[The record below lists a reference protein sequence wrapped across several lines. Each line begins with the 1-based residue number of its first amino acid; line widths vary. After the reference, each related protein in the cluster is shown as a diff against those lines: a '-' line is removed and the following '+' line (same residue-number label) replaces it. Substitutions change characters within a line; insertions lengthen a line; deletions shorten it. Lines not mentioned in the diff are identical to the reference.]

1 MVRKLYTI
9 YDEITHKEYKDLLI
23 DDVLEIT
30 GLTRNTIYV
39 AVRNQTLL
47 SNRYRVDSYSKKDK
61 LLAEW
66 DRVCNIY
73 KRTFRGEQ

>member
-1 MVRKLYTI
+1 MKVRRI
-9 YDEITHKEYKDLLI
+9 SM
-23 DDVLEIT
+23 
-30 GLTRNTIYV
+30 
-39 AVRNQTLL
+39 QTLL